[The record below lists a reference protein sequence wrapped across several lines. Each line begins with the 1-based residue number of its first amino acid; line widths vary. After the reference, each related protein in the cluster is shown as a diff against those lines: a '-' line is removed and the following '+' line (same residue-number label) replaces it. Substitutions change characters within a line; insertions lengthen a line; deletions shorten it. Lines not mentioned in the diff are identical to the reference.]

1 MSQRSIQATH
11 NQFAVSANVRESA
24 INVIQTLD
32 TTMLFDIG
40 DLAKLEARRE
50 NNSNQAIGKEEPDLI
65 YDNGALATLDLNASM
80 AMPQHFAFMLGY
92 GLGAV
97 TSAALGDGHKHTITP
112 IDGDQ
117 DADRSNPSFS
127 LAQRYG
133 KTVMKRLFYSMF
145 IDAVTID
152 LKKDSWVKISAK
164 VKGTGKN
171 TTDVVSETVEAADN
185 ATSLT
190 LAANGVA
197 GASAADRLANVQQ
210 IVAELTSGVWTE
222 VAYSA
227 VSNATPAII
236 TITSPGGTSGNVDYK
251 ILYRPVESAWG
262 TFPARVTE
270 DALRVSQLSVI
281 HGGKWTGS
289 AFSGGRTVTSE
300 LNSVQYNLN
309 NNGKCEFVPGAGG
322 AFAGRYIR
330 DGRTQKVKF
339 DREFREYIFQQHIT
353 DNDTFGLYA
362 KLEGDLFDATY
373 KYQVEMI
380 LPKLGVLAADLGL
393 DGKRLSEGVDLQVLE
408 DDTYGS
414 AIFIV
419 QNLVEKYAAAS

>member
-1 MSQRSIQATH
+1 MRSIQATH
-11 NQFAVSANVRESA
+11 DQFAVSANVRESA
-24 INVIQTLD
+24 INTIQTLD

-50 NNSNQAIGKEEPDLI
+50 DNSSQAIGKEEPDLI

-80 AMPQHFAFMLGY
+80 AMPQHFGFLLGY
-92 GLGAV
+92 GLGSVAS
-97 TSAALGDGHKHTITP
+97 SAQGDGHKHIITP
-112 IDGDQ
+112 ISDDL
-117 DADRSNPSFS
+117 DSDRSNPSFS

-133 KTVMKRLFYSMF
+133 KTVLKRLFYSMF

-152 LKKDSWVKISAK
+152 LKKDSWAKIGAK

-171 TTDVVSETVEAADN
+171 TADVESETVAALDN
-185 ATSLT
+185 ATTLT

-197 GASAADRLANVQQ
+197 GSSAADRLANIHQ
-210 IVAELTSGVWTE
+210 IKVELASGVWTE
-222 VAYSA
+222 VAFSA
-227 VSNATPAII
+227 VSNATPAAI
-236 TITSPGGTSGNVDYK
+236 TITSAGGAGTDTVNYK
-251 ILYRPVESAWG
+251 ILYRPAEAAWG

-270 DALRVSQLSVI
+270 DALRVAQLSVI
-281 HGGKWTGS
+281 HGGKWNGT
-289 AFSGGRTVTSE
+289 AFTGGRTVTSE
-300 LNSVQYNLN
+300 LNAVQYNLN
-309 NNGKCEFVPGAGG
+309 NNGKCEMVPGGGG
-322 AFAGRYIR
+322 AYAGRYKR
-330 DGRTQKVKF
+330 DGRTQKVKL

-362 KLEGDLFDATY
+362 KLEGDLYDATY

-393 DGKRLSEGVDLQVLE
+393 DGKRLAEGVDLQVLE

-414 AIFIV
+414 VIFVI